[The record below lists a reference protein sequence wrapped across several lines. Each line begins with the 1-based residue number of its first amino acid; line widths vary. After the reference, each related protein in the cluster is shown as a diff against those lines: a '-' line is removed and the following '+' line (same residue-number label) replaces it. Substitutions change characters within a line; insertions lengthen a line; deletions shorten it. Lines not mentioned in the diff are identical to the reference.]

1 MEPNNTNQNSIS
13 INTKNKSNKFV
24 HVALVVGLVIVINL
38 FINYALSFIYKE
50 PSYETY
56 FSQPQVVKNY
66 DNQADCVNNGG
77 QWTENAKPDAY
88 INGTKINENLDSG
101 YCNNEYTTRLSYDAQ
116 VKNYDLKVFITLMV
130 LGILMM
136 IFGITYSHVVLSPA
150 FTWAGVL
157 SYIVASMRYWSSATS
172 GVKVIILGLAL
183 AALIWVALKKFGDRE

>member
-1 MEPNNTNQNSIS
+1 ME
-13 INTKNKSNKFV
+13 NKHKQNKFV

-38 FINYALSFIYKE
+38 FINYALSFIYKQ
-50 PSYETY
+50 PTY
-56 FSQPQVVKNY
+56 DAYISRPQVVDAY
-66 DNQADCVNNGG
+66 YTQEDCVNAGG
-77 QWTENAKPDAY
+77 QWTA
-88 INGTKINENLDSG
+88 DSQIPSDVKSSEPVRKG
-101 YCNNEYTTRLSYDAQ
+101 YCDPNYTKSMDYEKATKA
-116 VKNYDLKVFITLMV
+116 YDLNVFITLMV

-136 IFGITYSHVVLSPA
+136 IFGIMYSHAILSPA